1 MKSAYELA
9 MERLNASSPN
19 QDTPL
24 TEAQKEELAD
34 LDNKY
39 NARLAECKIAAKNRM
54 AEASVKGDFQE
65 IAIAEQELQT
75 DIQRIEADRESAKE
89 RVRQGTQHGA

>member
-24 TEAQKEELAD
+24 TDSQKEELAD

-39 NARLAECKIAAKNRM
+39 NARLAERKIAAKNRI
-54 AEASVKGDFQE
+54 AEASVTGDFQE
-65 IAIAEQELQT
+65 IATTEKELQT
-75 DIQRIEADRESAKE
+75 NIQRIEADRESAKE
-89 RVRQGTQHGA
+89 RVRQGTQQGA